1 MVYICIIIKNIFLTL
16 KTNKMATAKTKQ
28 EIRREQAMKLNEL
41 TKTCPKEQAKLK
53 RQLIKLGLYF

>member
-1 MVYICIIIKNIFLTL
+1 
-16 KTNKMATAKTKQ
+16 MATAKTKQ